1 VREESFVTSKIRKP
15 NHSGSTFDSPLQ
27 EDGILEDVEA
37 VALNRVI
44 AYALAETMNAK
55 KISKRAMA
63 AQLMTSRHQ
72 LDRLL
77 AGKHTSVT
85 LATLRRAADA
95 VGKNL
100 RVELE

>member
-1 VREESFVTSKIRKP
+1 VTGKIRKP
-15 NHSGSTFDSPLQ
+15 NHSGSTLDSLLK

-44 AYALAETMNAK
+44 ARALAETMTTN

-77 AGKHTSVT
+77 AADHPSVT
-85 LATLRRAADA
+85 LSTLRRAAST
-95 VGKNL
+95 VGRNL

>member
-1 VREESFVTSKIRKP
+1 VTGKIKKP
-15 NHSGSTFDSPLQ
+15 NHSGSTLDSLLR

-44 AYALAETMNAK
+44 ARALAETMTAR
-55 KISKRAMA
+55 KISKTAMA
-63 AQLMTSRHQ
+63 AQLMTSRYQ

-77 AGKHTSVT
+77 DANHVSVT
-85 LATLRRAADA
+85 LATLRRAASA
-95 VGKNL
+95 VGRNL

>member
-1 VREESFVTSKIRKP
+1 MREESLVAGKTRKP
-15 NHSGSTFDSPLQ
+15 NHSGSTLDSLLR

-44 AYALAETMNAK
+44 ARALAETMAVK

-63 AQLMTSRHQ
+63 AELMTSRRQ

-77 AGKHTSVT
+77 AANHTSVT
-85 LATLRRAADA
+85 LATLRRAASA
-95 VGKNL
+95 AGRNL

>member
-1 VREESFVTSKIRKP
+1 VKKPVRKP
-15 NHSGSTFDSPLQ
+15 NHSGSTPDSLLR

-44 AYALAETMNAK
+44 ARALDATMRAK
-55 KISKRAMA
+55 MISKRAMA
-63 AQLMTSRHQ
+63 AQLMTSRYQ

-77 AGKHTSVT
+77 DANHPFVT
-85 LATLRRAADA
+85 LATLRRAASA
-95 VGKNL
+95 VGMNL